1 MATVTMGSLFP
12 AELVRTMF
20 SKVKGHSSLAK
31 VAPAEPIAFT
41 GTDVFVFGIDGNV
54 SIVGESAAKPAGSA
68 SVTSKQ
74 IRPVKVVY
82 QARVSDEFVRASEEK
97 QLEYLSAF
105 ADGFSKKIASAIDV
119 MAMHG
124 VNPATGSAS
133 ALIGSN
139 CFDSTITSTNTITLG
154 HSSTTIDTNI
164 EEAIGKVEGAEYGID
179 GIILAP
185 AARAAM
191 AELKAGGERLYPD
204 FAFGKVPE
212 ALGDAVLDVN
222 ATVSAASSL
231 DRVLVGNFEAFRWGY
246 ADSIPLEVIRY
257 GNPDGGTYDLK
268 QANEVIL
275 RSEAYIGWGILDANA
290 FALVK
295 AANG

>member
-1 MATVTMGSLFP
+1 MATVQMGSLFP
-12 AELVRTMF
+12 AELVKTMF

-68 SVTSKQ
+68 SITSKQ
-74 IRPVKVVY
+74 IRPVKVLY
-82 QARVSDEFVRASEEK
+82 QARVSDEFVKASEEK
-97 QLEYLSAF
+97 QIEYLRAF
-105 ADGFSKKIASAIDV
+105 ADGFSKKIASSIDV

-154 HSSTTIDTNI
+154 HDSTTIDTNI

-179 GIILAP
+179 GIVLAP

-204 FAFGKVPE
+204 FAFGRVPE
-212 ALGDAVLDVN
+212 NLGDATLDVN

-246 ADSIPLEVIRY
+246 ADNIQFEVIRY
-257 GNPDGGTYDLK
+257 GNPDGGDYDLK
-268 QANEVIL
+268 RNNEVLL
-275 RSEAYIGWGILDANA
+275 RSEAYIGWGILDASA

>member
-204 FAFGKVPE
+204 FAFGKIPE

>member
-1 MATVTMGSLFP
+1 MATVQMGSLFP

-82 QARVSDEFVRASEEK
+82 QARVSDEFIKASEEK

-154 HSSTTIDTNI
+154 HDSTTIDTNI

-179 GIILAP
+179 GIVLAP

-204 FAFGKVPE
+204 FAFGRVPE
-212 ALGDAVLDVN
+212 NLGDATLDVN

-246 ADSIPLEVIRY
+246 ADNIQFEVIRY
-257 GNPDGGTYDLK
+257 GNPDGGDYDLK
-268 QANEVIL
+268 RNNEVLL

>member
-1 MATVTMGSLFP
+1 MATVQMGSLFP
-12 AELVRTMF
+12 AELVKTMF

-31 VAPAEPIAFT
+31 VAPAQPIAFT

-68 SVTSKQ
+68 SITSKQ

-82 QARVSDEFVRASEEK
+82 QARVSDEFVKASEEK
-97 QLEYLSAF
+97 QIEYLSAF
-105 ADGFSKKIASAIDV
+105 AEGFSKKIASAIDV

-154 HSSTTIDTNI
+154 HDSTTIDTNI
-164 EEAIGKVEGAEYGID
+164 EEAIGKVEGAEYGVD
-179 GIILAP
+179 GIVLAP

-204 FAFGKVPE
+204 FAFGRVPE
-212 ALGDAVLDVN
+212 NLGDATLDVN

-231 DRVLVGNFEAFRWGY
+231 DRVLVGNFDAFRWGY
-246 ADSIPLEVIRY
+246 ADSIPLEVISY
-257 GNPDGGTYDLK
+257 GNPDGGDYDLK
-268 QANEVIL
+268 RTNEVLL
-275 RSEAYIGWGILDANA
+275 RSEAYIGWGILDASA